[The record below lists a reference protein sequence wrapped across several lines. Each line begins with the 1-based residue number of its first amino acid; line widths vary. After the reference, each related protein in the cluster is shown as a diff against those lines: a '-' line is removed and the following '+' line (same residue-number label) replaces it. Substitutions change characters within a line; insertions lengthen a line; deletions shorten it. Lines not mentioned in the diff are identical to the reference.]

1 MEKIKMYGLRWCG
14 QVEVQVSEVARV
26 LEDIVKTSIEMHGDS
41 DYTSYSVSAYCVDEI
56 EVSIVAISKKEA
68 CEIKE
73 WLKDKTGIEMEM
85 KEIQVSPL
93 PFEN

>member
-41 DYTSYSVSAYCVDEI
+41 DYTSYSVSAYCVD
-56 EVSIVAISKKEA
+56 
-68 CEIKE
+68 
-73 WLKDKTGIEMEM
+73 
-85 KEIQVSPL
+85 
-93 PFEN
+93 